1 MNRLLLWVGAAG
13 LLVAGCKKDDVVD
26 CTPAPA
32 PTPPIVTP
40 PTPPAPPTSNLS
52 LAEFTRRNS
61 APVQYFR
68 FTPNIAWTITT
79 RGGARL
85 ALPANYFSLPS
96 GILVSDTCY
105 LRVRE
110 LYSVPDMVLADMP
123 TNAVQ
128 PQSLLLSGGE
138 FSIQAWQ
145 AGVRLQGS
153 GTTPT
158 GQFRLLE
165 LASPAVAG
173 QDSIG
178 QQLWQQPFVQGRLLG
193 WQLASY
199 PDVRTQSGINRASI
213 PLDSLSWWNIDKLWS
228 GYAGASLVATA
239 VETPASA
246 AGETRVYMRPVGLN
260 GLIRLVSSGSAG
272 TQWQA
277 SMPVGATMQC
287 VVLQSINGQ
296 LYFGT
301 QVFTVQAGTVIK
313 PTLTTV
319 SEADAVRLIRQL

>member
-13 LLVAGCKKDDVVD
+13 LLLTGCQKDDVVD
-26 CTPAPA
+26 CA
-32 PTPPIVTP
+32 PTPPVVTP
-40 PTPPAPPTSNLS
+40 PTPPTSNLS

-68 FTPNIAWTITT
+68 FAPNTAWTITT
-79 RGGARL
+79 QAGARL
-85 ALPANYFSLPS
+85 ALPANYFYLPS
-96 GILVSDTCY
+96 GTLASDTCY

-128 PQSLLLSGGE
+128 PQGLLVSGGE

-145 AGVRLQGS
+145 ASVRLRANGA
-153 GTTPT
+153 TLT

-165 LASPAVAG
+165 LASPVVAG

-178 QQLWQQPFVQGRLLG
+178 QQLWQQSFVQGRLLG

-228 GYAGASLVATA
+228 AYAGASSVAVT
-239 VETPASA
+239 VEAPMATT
-246 AGETRVYMRPVGLN
+246 GETRVYVRPAGLN
-260 GLIRLVSSGSAG
+260 GLVRLGASGSTG

-277 SMPVGATMQC
+277 SMPQGASMQAI
-287 VVLQSINGQ
+287 VLQSINGQ

-301 QVFTVQAGTVIK
+301 HLFTVQSGVVTK
-313 PTLTTV
+313 PTLTAV